1 MSANTANTA
10 LTRFEEVTLAEFNRR
25 LVEEQ
30 GRAEYNFK
38 TYDELK
44 DIHDN
49 EGSTR
54 TCLTGIAEHVM
65 VSYIEDCSVDQI
77 NQLGEELELTNSS
90 NDMQHRLMQVQL
102 ALFDKYICSPSPRQ
116 LKMMQMT
123 I

>member
-1 MSANTANTA
+1 MSANTSNTA
-10 LTRFEEVTLAEFNRR
+10 LARFEEVTLTEFNRR

-30 GRAEYNFK
+30 GQTEYNFK

-44 DIHDN
+44 EIHDN
-49 EGSTR
+49 EGYTR
-54 TCLTGIAEHVM
+54 KYLTGIAQHVIM
-65 VSYIEDCSVDQI
+65 EYIDDCSTDQMNDLVNELKFVDTSK
-77 NQLGEELELTNSS
+77 NT
-90 NDMQHRLMQVQL
+90 QHRLIQVQL